1 MRITLINKG
10 IYYAKVNFVSDDFYE
25 VDLSKFN
32 LRFNQIINLKFIDN
46 NEYLK
51 NKKIGIYK
59 RRYFE

>member
-51 NKKIGIYK
+51 NKKI
-59 RRYFE
+59 FL